1 VEVEKELDGCR
12 EEEALAADRGLV
24 PSFVEAES
32 AGAVRGS
39 LVVVLIEEVRN
50 DLEAVRRLRWT
61 ADILTKFREEKKDVQ
76 GKEVKR
82 EAIVCRSNCL
92 SRVKIK
98 SLGVLMH
105 LCR

>member
-1 VEVEKELDGCR
+1 MDDCR
-12 EEEALAADRGLV
+12 EEEALAAADRGLE
-24 PSFVEAES
+24 PSFVQAES
-32 AGAVRGS
+32 TGAVRGS
-39 LVVVLIEEVRN
+39 LAVVVEEVRN